1 MGKVIGVKHYLQL
14 EVLMAKVLMFGL
26 ATVECWRLE
35 AVELLSFLLVQ
46 LEFFPDWILLV

>member
-1 MGKVIGVKHYLQL
+1 MGKVIGGKNYLQV
-14 EVLMAKVLMFGL
+14 EVLTVEVLTFGL
-26 ATVECWRLE
+26 ATAECWRLE